1 MREHFTFFFFFSS
14 CLNDC
19 RQTLNCESTGGIM
32 KQHMYAIPQADFARF
47 NGVPLKMSF
56 CLCLNKALQGE
67 CC

>member
-1 MREHFTFFFFFSS
+1 
-14 CLNDC
+14 
-19 RQTLNCESTGGIM
+19 M
-32 KQHMYAIPQADFARF
+32 KQHMYAIPQADFARL